1 MTAHTESHVREQLRE
16 PAARDGEGR
25 GDMLDLSALWVA
37 IKRRKAWIIGPTLA
51 VFGLSFVAVNL
62 VSSRYTGEARILLEN
77 RGGFFTL
84 PGQASPE
91 SSGQFDA
98 EAVQSQVQII
108 MSRDLAREAIKRMGL
123 VGNSEFDSGA
133 GALNALRKIGVLV
146 GLGGHPADRSPED
159 RVLEKYYDRL
169 LVYPVGRSRI
179 VAVEFTS
186 QDPALAARGA
196 NIIANAYLELQEAAK
211 QDSARSASSW
221 LSTTI
226 EPLRKRLA
234 EAEAKV
240 EEFRSRNGLLVGAN
254 NTTINAQQLGDLS
267 TQLSAARSQQ
277 AEAQAKA
284 GLIRDAIKQGRTF
297 EIPDVANNEL
307 VRRLIEQ
314 RVNLRAQIALESRN
328 LLSEHPRIKE
338 LAAQLA
344 DLEGQLR
351 AAAERTVR
359 TLENE
364 AKIAGQRV
372 ESFTAALDGQKKNV
386 STGNDSEVQLR
397 ALEREARTL
406 REQLEQYMLRYRE
419 AVARDTQNATPAD
432 ARVISRAIEPTEPSF
447 PKKLPTIL
455 VATLATFLAALATV
469 VSRELLN
476 GRRDAP
482 VPQPHRTPG
491 SVGGTATGASRS
503 EDSPVDPRRE
513 RVAGLLTHG
522 GRLGQITLD
531 LAHPEQTL
539 ADLAE
544 RIEEPARGMAPLVLV
559 LDGTGEGATTPHD
572 LAELLSQR
580 CRCIIVDLAADDD
593 HREAGF
599 SELLAGEALFS
610 DIITREPGSRLHRIG
625 PGRAGRDAVLA
636 ASDLVE
642 VALDALC
649 ETYDWVLVAAASND
663 SAAALTP
670 LAGRAQGGLVMA
682 GQLGNGHAVET
693 AYRLADLA
701 KAPVTLMLDS
711 PQAATM
717 RDLRERDP
725 APV

>member
-1 MTAHTESHVREQLRE
+1 MTAHTESQM
-16 PAARDGEGR
+16 RDAGESR
-25 GDMLDLSALWVA
+25 SDMLDLAALWAA
-37 IKRRKAWIIGPTLA
+37 IKRRKGWIIGPSLA
-51 VFGLSFVAVNL
+51 VLGLTFVAVNL
-62 VSSRYTGEARILLEN
+62 IPARYTGEARILLEN

-84 PGQASPE
+84 PGQSASE

-98 EAVQSQVQII
+98 EAVQSQVQLI
-108 MSRDLAREAIKRMGL
+108 MSRDLAREAIKRIGL

-133 GALNALRKIGVLV
+133 GALNALKKIGVLI
-146 GLGGHPADRSPED
+146 GLGAHPADRSPED
-159 RVLEKYYDRL
+159 RVLEKYFDRL

-186 QDPALAARGA
+186 QDPALAANAA
-196 NIIANAYLELQEAAK
+196 NAIAGAYLEMQEAAK

-234 EAEAKV
+234 DAEAKV
-240 EEFRSRNGLLVGAN
+240 EDFRSRNGLLVGAN
-254 NTTINAQQLGDLS
+254 NTTITSQQLADLS
-267 TQLSAARSQQ
+267 TQLSSARSQQ

-284 GLIRDAIKQGRTF
+284 GLIRDAIRQGRTF

-338 LAAQLA
+338 LNAQLL

-364 AKIAGQRV
+364 AKIASQRI

-386 STGNDSEVQLR
+386 SSANDSEVQLR

-432 ARVISRAIEPTEPSF
+432 ARIISRAVEPTEPSF
-447 PKKLPTIL
+447 PKKIPTMV
-455 VATLATFLAALATV
+455 VATLATFFVSLATI

-476 GRRDAP
+476 PSGAPSPADRPRRAP
-482 VPQPHRTPG
+482 GWVG
-491 SVGGTATGASRS
+491 GGTARA
-503 EDSPVDPRRE
+503 EADPRRE
-513 RVAGLLTHG
+513 RVARLLTHT

-531 LAHPEQTL
+531 LDRPEQTL
-539 ADLAE
+539 AEIAE
-544 RIEEPARGMAPLVLV
+544 RIEEPPRGMAPMVVV
-559 LDGTGEGATTPHD
+559 LDGGAQGATTARA

-580 CRCIIVDLAADDD
+580 CRCIIVDLAADGD
-593 HREAGF
+593 RNEPGF

-610 DIITREPGSRLHRIG
+610 DIIMREPGSRLHRIG

-636 ASDLVE
+636 APDLVE

-649 ETYDWVLVAAASND
+649 ETYDWVLVAAASSD
-663 SAAALTP
+663 GAAVLRP
-670 LAGRAQGGLVMA
+670 LAGRAQGALVMA
-682 GQLGNGHAVET
+682 GQVGNGHAVEA
-693 AYRLADLA
+693 AYRLAELTR
-701 KAPVTLMLDS
+701 APVALILDA
-711 PQAATM
+711 PELPAAALVAT
-717 RDLRERDP
+717 REKDQE
-725 APV
+725 PV

>member
-1 MTAHTESHVREQLRE
+1 MTGQTENPGKEDI
-16 PAARDGEGR
+16 ARDGEGR
-25 GDMLDLSALWVA
+25 GEMLDLSALWVA

-51 VFGLSFVAVNL
+51 ACCLSFVAVNM
-62 VSSRYTGEARILLEN
+62 VTPRYTGEARILLES

-84 PGQASPE
+84 PGQSSPDTA
-91 SSGQFDA
+91 GQFDS
-98 EAVQSQVQII
+98 EAVQSQVQLI
-108 MSRDLAREAIKRMGL
+108 MSRDLAREAIKRIGL

-133 GALNALRKIGVLV
+133 GALSSLRKLGVMV
-146 GLGGHPADRSPED
+146 GIGGHPADHSPED
-159 RVLEKYYDRL
+159 RVLEKYFDRL

-196 NIIANAYLELQEAAK
+196 NIIANTYLELQEAAK

-226 EPLRKRLA
+226 EPLRQRVA

-240 EEFRSRNGLLVGAN
+240 EEFRSRNGLFVGAN
-254 NTTINAQQLGDLS
+254 NTSLNAQQLGDLS

-284 GLIRDAIKQGRTF
+284 GLIRNAIKQGRTF

-314 RVNLRAQIALESRN
+314 RVNLRAQLALESRN

-338 LAAQLA
+338 LNAQLA

-372 ESFTAALDGQKKNV
+372 ESFNAALEGQMKSV
-386 STGNDSEVQLR
+386 SSDNESEVQLR

-447 PKKLPTIL
+447 PKKLPIVL
-455 VATLATFLAALATV
+455 VTTLATFLAALATV

-476 GRRDAP
+476 GRGDPPAP
-482 VPQPHRTPG
+482 PSPRRAPG
-491 SVGGTATGASRS
+491 WVGGTAASKGN
-503 EDSPVDPRRE
+503 EEAADQRRE
-513 RVAGLLTHG
+513 RVAGLLTHA
-522 GRLGQITLD
+522 GRVGQITLD
-531 LAHPEQTL
+531 RDRPEQTL
-539 ADLAE
+539 AELAE
-544 RIEEPARGMAPLVLV
+544 RTEEPACGMAPLVLV
-559 LDGTGEGATTPHD
+559 LDGAGEGATTPHH

-580 CRCIIVDLAADDD
+580 CRCIIVDLAADDGR
-593 HREAGF
+593 REPGF
-599 SELLAGEALFS
+599 SELLAGEAMFS
-610 DIITREPGSRLHRIG
+610 DIIGRAPGSRLHRIG
-625 PGRAGRDAVLA
+625 PGRAGRNAVLA
-636 ASDLVE
+636 APDLVDI
-642 VALDALC
+642 ALDALC
-649 ETYDWVLVAAASND
+649 ETYDWVLVAVASND
-663 SAAALTP
+663 AAAVLEP
-670 LAGRAQGGLVMA
+670 LARRAQGGLVMA
-682 GQLGNGHAVET
+682 GQVGNGHAVET

-701 KAPVTLMLDS
+701 TGPVTLMLDPPEEAAS
-711 PQAATM
+711 RDVREKDAAT
-717 RDLRERDP
+717 
-725 APV
+725 V

>member
-1 MTAHTESHVREQLRE
+1 MKLMTAQADDRM
-16 PAARDGEGR
+16 RDGGEGR
-25 GDMLDLSALWVA
+25 GEMLDLSALWAA
-37 IKRRKAWIIGPTLA
+37 IKRRKFWIIGPSLA
-51 VFGLSFVAVNL
+51 ALGLSFVAVN
-62 VSSRYTGEARILLEN
+62 VIPPRYTAEARILLEN
-77 RGGFFTL
+77 RDSFYTR
-84 PGQASPE
+84 PGQANGE
-91 SSGQFDA
+91 SSGQQFDP
-98 EAVQSQVQII
+98 EAVQSQVQVI
-108 MSRDLAREAIKRMGL
+108 MSRDLAREAIKRIGL

-133 GALNALRKIGVLV
+133 GALSALKKLGVLV
-146 GLGGHPADRSPED
+146 GLGGHPADRSPEE

-169 LVYPVGRSRI
+169 LVFPVGRSRI
-179 VAVEFTS
+179 VSVEFTS
-186 QDPALAARGA
+186 QDPALAAKGA
-196 NIIANAYLELQEAAK
+196 NIIANTYLEAQEAAK
-211 QDSARSASSW
+211 QDTARSASSW

-226 EPLRKRLA
+226 EPLRKRVA

-254 NTTINAQQLGDLS
+254 NTTITAQQLGDLS

-338 LAAQLA
+338 LNAQLN

-364 AKIAGQRV
+364 AKIASQRI

-386 STGNDSEVQLR
+386 STANDSEVQLR

-406 REQLEQYMLRYRE
+406 RDQLEQYMGRYRE
-419 AVARDTQNATPAD
+419 AVARDTLNATPAD

-447 PKKLPTIL
+447 PKKIPTMI
-455 VATLATFLAALATV
+455 VATLATFLIALATV

-476 GRRDAP
+476 GQAGAPMRAPNRAPGWVGGATETVMPERRDP
-482 VPQPHRTPG
+482 V
-491 SVGGTATGASRS
+491 
-503 EDSPVDPRRE
+503 RE
-513 RVAGLLTHG
+513 RVAGLLTHA

-531 LAHPEQTL
+531 LDRPEQTL
-539 ADLAE
+539 ADLGA
-544 RIEEPARGMAPLVLV
+544 RIDQPPRGMAPMVVV
-559 LDGTGEGATTPHD
+559 LDGGGTGATTARD

-580 CRCIIVDLAADDD
+580 CRCIIIDLASDDER
-593 HREAGF
+593 HQPGF

-610 DIITREPGSRLHRIG
+610 DIIMRAEGSRLHRIG

-636 ASDLVE
+636 APDLVE

-663 SAAALTP
+663 DSAVLAP
-670 LAGRAQGGLVMA
+670 IAGRAQGGLVMA
-682 GQLGNGHAVET
+682 GQASNGHAVEA
-693 AYRLADLA
+693 AYRLAELTS
-701 KAPVTLMLDS
+701 APVTLVMDESAMMSRSMSQPRL
-711 PQAATM
+711 
-717 RDLRERDP
+717 RDEEP
-725 APV
+725 A

>member
-1 MTAHTESHVREQLRE
+1 MTAQTDTQM
-16 PAARDGEGR
+16 RDGGESR
-25 GDMLDLSALWVA
+25 GDMLDLAALWAA
-37 IKRRKAWIIGPTLA
+37 IKRRKLWIIGPSLA
-51 VFGLSFVAVNL
+51 ALGLSFVAVNL
-62 VSSRYTGEARILLEN
+62 IPARYTGEARILLEN
-77 RGGFFTL
+77 RDSFYTR
-84 PGQASPE
+84 PGQNAGE
-91 SSGQFDA
+91 GTAQQFDS
-98 EAVQSQVQII
+98 EAVQSQVQVI
-108 MSRDLAREAIKRMGL
+108 MSRDLAREAIKRIGL

-133 GALNALRKIGVLV
+133 GALNALKKIGVLI
-146 GLGGHPADRSPED
+146 GLGGHPADRSPEE

-169 LVYPVGRSRI
+169 LVFPVGRSRI
-179 VAVEFTS
+179 VSVEFTS
-186 QDPALAARGA
+186 QDPALAAKGA
-196 NIIANAYLELQEAAK
+196 NTIAATYLEAQEAAK
-211 QDSARSASSW
+211 QDTARSASSW

-226 EPLRKRLA
+226 EPLRKRLG
-234 EAEAKV
+234 EAEGKV

-254 NTTINAQQLGDLS
+254 NTTITAQQLGDLS

-284 GLIRDAIKQGRTF
+284 GLIRDAIRQGRTF

-307 VRRLIEQ
+307 VRKLIEQ

-338 LAAQLA
+338 LNAQLS

-364 AKIAGQRV
+364 AKIATQRI

-386 STGNDSEVQLR
+386 STANDSEVQLR

-406 REQLEQYMLRYRE
+406 RDQLEQYMLRYRE
-419 AVARDTQNATPAD
+419 AVARDTLNATPAD
-432 ARVISRAIEPTEPSF
+432 ARIISRAIEPTEPSF
-447 PKKLPTIL
+447 PKKIPTMV
-455 VATLATFLAALATV
+455 VATLATFLVALATV
-469 VSRELLN
+469 ASRELLN
-476 GRRDAP
+476 GQAGAP
-482 VPQPHRTPG
+482 LRKPTRAPG
-491 SVGGTATGASRS
+491 WVGGGAQAAAPTRS
-503 EDSPVDPRRE
+503 DPRRE
-513 RVAGLLTHG
+513 RVAGLLTHT

-531 LAHPEQTL
+531 LDRPEDTL

-544 RIEEPARGMAPLVLV
+544 RIDEPARGMAPMVVV
-559 LDGTGEGATTPHD
+559 LDGGGNGAANARD

-580 CRCIIVDLAADDD
+580 CRCIIVDLAADGD
-593 HREAGF
+593 RRQPGF

-610 DIITREPGSRLHRIG
+610 DIITRAEGSRLHHIG

-663 SAAALTP
+663 DSAVLAP
-670 LAGRAQGGLVMA
+670 IAGRAQGGLVMA
-682 GQLGNGHAVET
+682 GQVGNGHAVEA
-693 AYRLADLA
+693 AYRLAEMM
-701 KAPVTLMLDS
+701 KAPVSLVLDE
-711 PQAATM
+711 PAAMPAGMVQTRL
-717 RDLRERDP
+717 RDEEP
-725 APV
+725 A